1 MPVLLRTTQNMLI
14 LFSKSRN
21 DPDEAYGR
29 NERSRE
35 KASPD
40 FTFQSMIFGS
50 NIV

>member
-1 MPVLLRTTQNMLI
+1 MPVLLRTTQNI
-14 LFSKSRN
+14 FRKSRN

-35 KASPD
+35 KAIAD
-40 FTFQSMIFGS
+40 FTFQSMTFGS